1 MKINFSRQ
9 SLRWLGINTISAESI
24 DTLIHKLCKKE
35 GRTRVKRMRIHIMP
49 RAIDSNYDYYT
60 NTLNVAVQSKGSD
73 PRYLKIK
80 RMLRNLLHELR
91 HFIQFRI
98 HNKPFALTYTFRD
111 AALNNSRY
119 WNDPDEIDAR
129 KYERQKLGPAYKA
142 IKRLV

>member
-9 SLRWLGINTISAESI
+9 SLRWLGKNRLSSKSMDTI
-24 DTLIHKLCKKE
+24 IHKLCNKE
-35 GRTRVKRMRIHIMP
+35 GRTRVKRLRVHIMP

-60 NTLNVAVQSKGSD
+60 NTLNVAVQSKSSD

-98 HNKPFALTYTFRD
+98 QNKPFALTYTYRD

-129 KYERQKLGPAYKA
+129 KYERQKLNSTYKA

>member
-1 MKINFSRQ
+1 MD
-9 SLRWLGINTISAESI
+9 TI
-24 DTLIHKLCKKE
+24 IHKLCKKE
-35 GRTRVKRMRIHIMP
+35 GRTRVKRLRVHIMP

-60 NTLNVAVQSKGSD
+60 NTLNVAVQSKSSD

-98 HNKPFALTYTFRD
+98 QNKPFALTYTYRD

-129 KYERQKLGPAYKA
+129 KYEKQKLNSTYKA

>member
-9 SLRWLGINTISAESI
+9 SLRWLDRNGISSKSLDTI
-24 DTLIHKLCKKE
+24 IHKLCKRE
-35 GRTRVKRMRIHIMP
+35 GHTRVKRMRVHIMP

-60 NTLNVAVQSKGSD
+60 NTLNVAVQSKSSD

-98 HNKPFALTYTFRD
+98 HNKPFALTYTYRD
-111 AALNNSRY
+111 VTLNSSRY
-119 WNDPDEIDAR
+119 WDDPDEIDAR
-129 KYERQKLGPAYKA
+129 KYEKQMLGSTYKA
-142 IKRLV
+142 IKRLA

>member
-1 MKINFSRQ
+1 MRISFSRQ
-9 SLRWLGINTISAESI
+9 SLRWLGMNRVSVKSI
-24 DTLIHKLCKKE
+24 DTLVHKLCRKE

-49 RAIDSNYDYYT
+49 RALDSNYDYYK
-60 NTLNVAVQSKGSD
+60 NTLNVAIQSKSSD

-98 HNKPFALTYTFRD
+98 HNRPFALTYTPRD
-111 AALNNSRY
+111 AALNNPRY

-129 KYERQKLGPAYKA
+129 KYEKQMLRSAYKA
-142 IKRLV
+142 TKRSM

>member
-9 SLRWLGINTISAESI
+9 SLKWLDKNGISSKSMDTI
-24 DTLIHKLCKKE
+24 IHKLCKRE
-35 GRTRVKRMRIHIMP
+35 GRTRAKRLRIHIMP

-60 NTLNVAVQSKGSD
+60 NTLNVAVQSKSSD
-73 PRYLKIK
+73 ARYLKIK

-98 HNKPFALTYTFRD
+98 QNKPFALTYTYRD
-111 AALNNSRY
+111 ATLNNSRY

-129 KYERQKLGPAYKA
+129 KYERQKLNSTYRA